1 MYNLISNN
9 RLIWGPIAYSKS
21 RFEDALQE
29 LEIAYTLP
37 YSTDDAIII
46 DKTTGIYP
54 TLPIITPDNDPLFEQ
69 LVGPTFTI
77 VDNKVQY
84 TYTKQDRNLDH
95 IKSDMQSMIAATRWG
110 YETAG
115 ITILVQGNSVWIPT
129 AKGDRDIFLQSMQLG
144 IDNVKTGDLTPWV
157 KNNQFLLLNS
167 SLSVFE
173 GKSNSHQDHW
183 LDYTDK
189 LIKDISDKTDH
200 VIFLLLG
207 NNAQSKSK
215 FIDNKKHIIIKGI
228 HPSPLSAYRGF
239 FGSGIFDK
247 LDDEYE
253 KLFNKEIKWD
263 L

>member
-1 MYNLISNN
+1 MFNKDDLLKDVKKSWLSLLDNSELDKIIKTLNTKNSSIILPTEN
-9 RLIWGPIAYSKS
+9 RMFQAFKY
-21 RFEDALQE
+21 FELKDTKIILLGQDPYIGCEQAMGLSFSVPKGCS
-29 LEIAYTLP
+29 LP
-37 YSTDDAIII
+37 PSL
-46 DKTTGIYP
+46 KNIYK
-54 TLPIITPDNDPLFEQ
+54 E
-69 LVGPTFTI
+69 
-77 VDNKVQY
+77 
-84 TYTKQDRNLDH
+84 
-95 IKSDMQSMIAATRWG
+95 
-110 YETAG
+110 
-115 ITILVQGNSVWIPT
+115 
-129 AKGDRDIFLQSMQLG
+129 LG